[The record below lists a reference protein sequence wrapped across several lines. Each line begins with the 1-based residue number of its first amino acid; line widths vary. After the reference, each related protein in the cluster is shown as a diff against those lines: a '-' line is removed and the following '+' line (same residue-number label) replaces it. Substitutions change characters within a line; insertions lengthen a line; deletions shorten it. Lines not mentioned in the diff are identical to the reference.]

1 LSPFILGSGYTNLT
15 TTTIRIYV
23 VCPFREWEKEWCGEG
38 MSEEKGTKKRGGK
51 RSRPGADP
59 VDPVMGQIV
68 EEVYG
73 YLKGQEK
80 ASPPQIAKALNL
92 KVSTVMEALEELR
105 KCNRVKFVE
114 G

>member
-1 LSPFILGSGYTNLT
+1 MLDQLI
-15 TTTIRIYV
+15 
-23 VCPFREWEKEWCGEG
+23 
-38 MSEEKGTKKRGGK
+38 
-51 RSRPGADP
+51 
-59 VDPVMGQIV
+59 

-73 YLKGQEK
+73 YLKGLGK

-105 KCNRVKFVE
+105 KRNRVKFVE

>member
-1 LSPFILGSGYTNLT
+1 MP
-15 TTTIRIYV
+15 
-23 VCPFREWEKEWCGEG
+23 
-38 MSEEKGTKKRGGK
+38 EEKGAKEKGGE
-51 RSRPGADP
+51 RSGLGAESTEP
-59 VDPVMGQIV
+59 VVDQLV

-73 YLKGQEK
+73 YLKRQRK

-105 KCNRVKFVE
+105 KRNRVKFVE